1 MLSKKINKK
10 NAKIE
15 YGQKKIGD
23 IKCMKFIWI
32 NGLHQGKLFFLKTI
46 QVWLYELF
54 RSYFQYISLSLNIFR
69 LTLIIEYNYVFY

>member
-32 NGLHQGKLFFLKTI
+32 TGLHQGKLFFLKTI

-54 RSYFQYISLSLNIFR
+54 RSYSQYISLSLSIFR